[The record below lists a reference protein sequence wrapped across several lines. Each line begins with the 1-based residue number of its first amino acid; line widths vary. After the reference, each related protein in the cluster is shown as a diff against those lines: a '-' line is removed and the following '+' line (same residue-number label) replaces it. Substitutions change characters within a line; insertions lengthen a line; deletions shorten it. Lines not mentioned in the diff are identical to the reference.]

1 LSLPIL
7 TVTIQQEQD
16 TVNARQRARQIARL
30 LGCDTN
36 DQTRVSTAVSEI
48 ARNVFNYGGGGKAEY
63 LIEGRTAPQLLI
75 IRITDHGPGIADL
88 DAILEG
94 RYQSRTG
101 MGLGITGARRLMDQF
116 QIDSVPGRGTTVL
129 LKKLLPKRAPVIRE
143 ADLARFVDA
152 IIQEKPQDPLQELRH
167 QNQELIG
174 ALEEIRSRQAE
185 LTRVNRELEDTN
197 RGVVALYAELDEK
210 ADHLRRADELK
221 SRFLS
226 NMSHEFR
233 SPLNSIL
240 ALSGLLRDGSDG
252 ELSSE
257 QQQQVGYIRR
267 AANDLLELVNDL
279 LDLAKVEAGKVE
291 VKPIHFEVANLFAA
305 LRGMLRPLLL
315 NQSVDLVFDE
325 VEKLPTLYTDEGKV
339 SQVLRNFISNALKFT
354 ERGEVRVSAGLD
366 ENGEVCFTV
375 SDTGIGIAPE
385 DQEIIF
391 QDFVQLDH
399 PIQKRVKGTGLGL
412 PLSKKLAAFLGGRV
426 EVRSVPGAGST
437 FILRVPAEYADAARK
452 QADGPAEWIG
462 DPSGVPVLCVED
474 SPEIVMAYRSYMRDS
489 GFQLIS
495 AATTR
500 EAEDVLDRMRPRV
513 MILDLILRSEETWPF
528 LATLKQNPNTKDIP
542 VLIAST
548 VEDQAKA
555 FHLGADGYIV
565 KPVEPAVLLAEL
577 RSFTGLPALGK
588 VLIVDD
594 NELDRYLLKQHLR
607 NLPLTISEASSG
619 TDGIKA
625 AYEGKPDL
633 IFLDLA
639 MPNMNG
645 FEVLEK
651 LKTLP
656 ATKDIPV
663 AIVTSRVLTR
673 AERESLLKNAAAVLA
688 KEGLSQAG
696 VEVVVKDALYRILKQ
711 TGTEAGMAGTAK
723 RAN

>member
-1 LSLPIL
+1 
-7 TVTIQQEQD
+7 
-16 TVNARQRARQIARL
+16 
-30 LGCDTN
+30 
-36 DQTRVSTAVSEI
+36 
-48 ARNVFNYGGGGKAEY
+48 
-63 LIEGRTAPQLLI
+63 
-75 IRITDHGPGIADL
+75 
-88 DAILEG
+88 
-94 RYQSRTG
+94 
-101 MGLGITGARRLMDQF
+101 
-116 QIDSVPGRGTTVL
+116 
-129 LKKLLPKRAPVIRE
+129 
-143 ADLARFVDA
+143 
-152 IIQEKPQDPLQELRH
+152 
-167 QNQELIG
+167 
-174 ALEEIRSRQAE
+174 
-185 LTRVNRELEDTN
+185 
-197 RGVVALYAELDEK
+197 
-210 ADHLRRADELK
+210 
-221 SRFLS
+221 
-226 NMSHEFR
+226 
-233 SPLNSIL
+233 
-240 ALSGLLRDGSDG
+240 
-252 ELSSE
+252 
-257 QQQQVGYIRR
+257 
-267 AANDLLELVNDL
+267 
-279 LDLAKVEAGKVE
+279 
-291 VKPIHFEVANLFAA
+291 
-305 LRGMLRPLLL
+305 
-315 NQSVDLVFDE
+315 
-325 VEKLPTLYTDEGKV
+325 
-339 SQVLRNFISNALKFT
+339 
-354 ERGEVRVSAGLD
+354 
-366 ENGEVCFTV
+366 
-375 SDTGIGIAPE
+375 
-385 DQEIIF
+385 
-391 QDFVQLDH
+391 
-399 PIQKRVKGTGLGL
+399 
-412 PLSKKLAAFLGGRV
+412 
-426 EVRSVPGAGST
+426 
-437 FILRVPAEYADAARK
+437 
-452 QADGPAEWIG
+452 
-462 DPSGVPVLCVED
+462 
-474 SPEIVMAYRSYMRDS
+474 
-489 GFQLIS
+489 
-495 AATTR
+495 
-500 EAEDVLDRMRPRV
+500 
-513 MILDLILRSEETWPF
+513 